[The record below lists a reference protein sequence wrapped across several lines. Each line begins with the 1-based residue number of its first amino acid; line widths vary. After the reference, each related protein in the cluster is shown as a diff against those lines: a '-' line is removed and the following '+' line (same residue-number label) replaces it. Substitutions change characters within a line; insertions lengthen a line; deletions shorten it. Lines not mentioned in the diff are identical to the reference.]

1 MNITVQVKSETEY
14 QTTWSLS
21 CRYGGYIY
29 AAEYI
34 SKKYRADYLAST
46 ISLMIKA
53 IATHQDTGN
62 TAGLDD
68 CNVIAISEVGEELTY
83 RNIMRDD
90 NESNRMDTD

>member
-1 MNITVQVKSETEY
+1 
-14 QTTWSLS
+14 
-21 CRYGGYIY
+21 
-29 AAEYI
+29 
-34 SKKYRADYLAST
+34 
-46 ISLMIKA
+46 MIKA